1 MISNKKN
8 PFSHISSARARVNG
22 QALGEVMHGH
32 APPAPLHMG
41 PTSKTANGSSRRLSL
56 GLAHTC
62 MQTRAPHVLS
72 LSWSNLCDH
81 AYPCNSTAC
90 AKAGAMG
97 WPNCCRIPRSPRGLA
112 RMTGPATWP
121 STHSTQKKFQSGPSK
136 IPVGLVSPTRGGP
149 ARKWPKELMNS
160 NSSPFK
166 HMKLHS
172 FHPF

>member
-1 MISNKKN
+1 MINMLPKLYIIFINIWMISNKKN

-112 RMTGPATWP
+112 RTTGPV
-121 STHSTQKKFQSGPSK
+121 KFRLGWFLPPEGAPPENGP
-136 IPVGLVSPTRGGP
+136 R
-149 ARKWPKELMNS
+149 N
-160 NSSPFK
+160 
-166 HMKLHS
+166 
-172 FHPF
+172 